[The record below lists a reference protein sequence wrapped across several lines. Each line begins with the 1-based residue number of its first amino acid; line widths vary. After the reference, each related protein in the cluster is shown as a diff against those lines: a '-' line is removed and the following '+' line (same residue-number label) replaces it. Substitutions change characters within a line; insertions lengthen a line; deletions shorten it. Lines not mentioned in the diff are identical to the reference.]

1 MASPDSW
8 KQRHSNLSDQAYA
21 ETVFRSVTQAD
32 GKIKDQH
39 LPLLAQ
45 LNLKPQDLA
54 DL

>member
-8 KQRHSNLSDQAYA
+8 KQRHSNLADQSRA
-21 ETVFRSVTQAD
+21 EAVFRSVTHAD
-32 GKIKDQH
+32 GKIKDH
-39 LPLLAQ
+39 YLPLLVQ